1 MSNPKPK
8 PSPETERAILESVA
22 SRSGKTN
29 LLERLGMTAPDI
41 EAGTEAQRLR
51 KKRIAQQAREMAEK

>member
-8 PSPETERAILESVA
+8 PSPEMEKAILEGVA
-22 SRSGKTN
+22 SRSGEIN
-29 LLERLGMTAPDI
+29 LLERLGMTTPDK

>member
-8 PSPETERAILESVA
+8 PSPEMEKAILEGVA
-22 SRSGKTN
+22 SRSGEIN
-29 LLERLGMTAPDI
+29 LLERLGMITPDD